1 MTGDL
6 FRLAAGI
13 VLALLLAGSVA
24 AADANNTS
32 ITNQTPPA
40 VWERTYGGLANETL
54 LSLLGATGGGYLLLG
69 SSAGNGTGEELYLV
83 RTDPNGTPIREE
95 RVPFGLGSQAMA
107 ARTPDNGVVV
117 VGGTGGAGAGGED
130 VLLLRLEPDGRRLW
144 SRSYSVGNGRDV
156 GDAVR
161 PATDGGYLVAGTT
174 DSPNGGTPEL
184 LLLKVDEDGGE
195 VWHRALPL
203 GAGILFVRDL
213 RATPDGGYLVI
224 GSTDADHTGS
234 LDMLLVKVSSGG
246 NREWQRTYSFGA
258 ETAYGY
264 TLEPSPD
271 GGWLLLGGVD
281 GAGSPSHAAV
291 LVKVDTAGNE
301 QWRKRLLAGG
311 ARTWGYA
318 LAPAGAGGYA
328 VAGAVEAPEG
338 TRSYV
343 ARIDRSGTEVWNRSF
358 AIGNGPSRALAVTVE
373 DRDRLVVGGEASRT
387 PDTLYDLYLTSIVPP
402 TVAPNATATATL
414 NVTVNV
420 TTTPNATPTVN
431 LTGTSTTTTAVPATT
446 QAVLAPPLCLIAVA
460 GLAIIAA
467 LRRR

>member
-130 VLLLRLEPDGRRLW
+130 VLLLRLGPDGRRLW

-174 DSPNGGTPEL
+174 DSPNRGTPEL

-301 QWRKRLLAGG
+301 QWRKRIAIGG

-318 LAPAGAGGYA
+318 LARAGVDGYA

-420 TTTPNATPTVN
+420 TTTPNATPTAN

-446 QAVLAPPLCLIAVA
+446 GAALAPPLCLVAVA